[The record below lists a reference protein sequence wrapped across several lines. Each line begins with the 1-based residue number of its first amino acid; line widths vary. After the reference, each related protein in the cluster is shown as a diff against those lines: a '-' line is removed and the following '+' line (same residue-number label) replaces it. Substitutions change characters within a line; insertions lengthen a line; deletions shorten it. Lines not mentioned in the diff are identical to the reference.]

1 MVFDLNTD
9 LRDANVRGLRWDSEV
24 KIPSVGAAFRVPE
37 SEMKAGI
44 PHMVFLN
51 SVARKIIERQRGRHP
66 DYVFTRP
73 KETRSGVVS
82 ESYTSYPEGARSTS
96 RP

>member
-9 LRDANVRGLRWDSEV
+9 LRDANVRGLRWDSEA
-24 KIPSVGAAFRVPE
+24 KIPSVGTAFRVPE

-51 SVARKIIERQRGRHP
+51 SVAREIIERQRG
-66 DYVFTRP
+66 
-73 KETRSGVVS
+73 K
-82 ESYTSYPEGARSTS
+82 
-96 RP
+96 